1 MNKIIIKAAEI
12 SNGDEFHKLI
22 ATALKL
28 PYYYGNNLD
37 ALHDCL
43 TDTTEKTVIE
53 IDDLPLFK
61 ANLGKYGD
69 RILRVIKD
77 SARENECIV
86 FDEKI

>member
-1 MNKIIIKAAEI
+1 MNKVIVKAADI
-12 SNGDEFHKLI
+12 SSGDEFHKFI
-22 ATALKL
+22 ANALKL
-28 PYYYGNNLD
+28 PDYYGGNLD

-43 TDTTEKTVIE
+43 TDITEKTAIE

-61 ANLGKYGD
+61 ANLGKYAD

-86 FDEKI
+86 FEEK